1 MAVTIANEL
10 ERAVYDIL
18 ANDVAAARLNV
29 IPFFS
34 SDVCMRV
41 DTTVMADVVRVEIV
55 FYRDNT
61 GDISRRVFFV
71 HA

>member
-1 MAVTIANEL
+1 MAVTIAGEL

-18 ANDVAAARLNV
+18 ANNVAAARL
-29 IPFFS
+29 

-41 DTTVMADVVRVEIV
+41 DTTVMADDVVRVEIV
-55 FYRDNT
+55 FRDNT
-61 GDISRRVFFV
+61 RDISRRVFFV